1 MREKKEF
8 CQLLSSEN
16 FHCSFKEF
24 KQFSVSMRVLLR
36 AIDIVVFAASSF
48 SRHKNNQN
56 RLKNPWTALKD
67 KHFNIWN
74 ENDFKKNTTDNVV
87 FTKPAVVLNW
97 NVICLQVTYCII
109 ITKFIVSLFFSHID
123 LNFSTDRKMKN
134 TFCLSL

>member
-1 MREKKEF
+1 MVKKWGRKKSFVNYFLQKIFIAASKNLNNLVSVWEF
-8 CQLLSSEN
+8 CLEQLI
-16 FHCSFKEF
+16 
-24 KQFSVSMRVLLR
+24 LLYLQQ
-36 AIDIVVFAASSF
+36 V
-48 SRHKNNQN
+48 HKNNQN